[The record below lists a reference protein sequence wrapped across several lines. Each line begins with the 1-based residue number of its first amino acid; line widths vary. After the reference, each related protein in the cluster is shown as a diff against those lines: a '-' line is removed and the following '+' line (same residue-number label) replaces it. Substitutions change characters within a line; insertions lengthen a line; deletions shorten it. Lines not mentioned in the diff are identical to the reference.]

1 MKIIDKLLDR
11 LADKVF
17 ERMENKNTVMIN
29 GEKMKAQIEKQ
40 KYDDEMVQR
49 ILKGNKVRIS
59 KESII

>member
-11 LADKVF
+11 LANKIV
-17 ERMENKNTVMIN
+17 ERIESKNTVMID

-59 KESII
+59 KE